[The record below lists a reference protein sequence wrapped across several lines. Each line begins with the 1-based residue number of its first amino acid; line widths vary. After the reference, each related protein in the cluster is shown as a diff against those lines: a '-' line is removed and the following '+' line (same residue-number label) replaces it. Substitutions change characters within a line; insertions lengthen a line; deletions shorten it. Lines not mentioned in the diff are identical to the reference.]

1 VSTRAGCFDDFLD
14 RCEETM
20 KERRGNAA
28 AGKVIREAH
37 VEWCEGKRSVSIG
50 AEGDGFAC
58 SPEAALEVARKVL
71 ELLGAPPRPALTPRQ
86 RRAMRAVLM
95 RYGSL
100 TSHRFDQALRH
111 DVGDEDADEVMRW
124 VERELDLTRNEEKD
138 RWESGDPKLR

>member
-1 VSTRAGCFDDFLD
+1 MR
-14 RCEETM
+14 
-20 KERRGNAA
+20 
-28 AGKVIREAH
+28 KVIREVC
-37 VEWCEGKRSVSIG
+37 VEWFQGKRSVLIG

-71 ELLGAPPRPALTPRQ
+71 ELLGAPRPALTPRQ

-111 DVGDEDADEVMRW
+111 DVGDEDADAVMRW
-124 VERELDLTRNEEKD
+124 VERELDLARNKERD
-138 RWESGDPKLR
+138 RWESPDPKMEARK